1 MLAGVEVGVMAGGV
15 AVGDGVASGSVLPQA
30 LSSGPLSRRRI
41 MITAMGMDIPMPITA
56 MHRPM
61 ATTTAMQ
68 QRQPMATATLP
79 RITAAIEATPTG
91 TEVMAIGDTA
101 VTGAGSAER
110 PMDDLSITLTP
121 VTANWL
127 RDNQK

>member
-1 MLAGVEVGVMAGGV
+1 L
-15 AVGDGVASGSVLPQA
+15 
-30 LSSGPLSRRRI
+30 RRRI

-68 QRQPMATATLP
+68 QRQPMATATLLL
-79 RITAAIEATPTG
+79 TTGAIEATPIG

-110 PMDDLSITLTP
+110 PMDDLSITLTL
-121 VTANWL
+121 VTAKERL
-127 RDNQK
+127 SDQK